1 MGKSYFDE
9 KGKEITVEGNAAD
22 AKRDA
27 GETLEQARA
36 RHAEMQLQALCRG
49 ETEECMYLVRGAV
62 LRCSCGSHKRK
73 LNLPESH
80 GIYIGENPMVNELD
94 CEVGDNASITAFG
107 VCNAEGNPNQKS
119 FGRQLLDT
127 AIGITIPLSS
137 EIIFFRDESKKIL
150 LVGEDGKSVKGYP
163 CTPCI
168 ISTWQ
173 NVYGENLV
181 ASHGEGSHYSRDGH
195 SHGGGGRRLIGSPAL
210 TEQSF
215 LVCAYGGLIEP
226 VTSGQENTDTEWLK
240 DKGDGEQRTKDTW
253 EAEASHGGGS
263 HRHDDPTHD

>member
-1 MGKSYFDE
+1 MSQSYFNE
-9 KGKEITVEGNAAD
+9 KGKEITVEGNVKD
-22 AKRDA
+22 AKQDA

-36 RHAEMQLQALCRG
+36 RYAEMQLQALCRG
-49 ETEECMYLVRGAV
+49 ETEECRYLVRGAV
-62 LRCSCGSHKRK
+62 LRCSCGSHSRK
-73 LNLPESH
+73 LNLPMSH

-94 CEVGDNASITAFG
+94 CEVGDNANITAFG

-127 AIGITIPLSS
+127 AIGITIPGSS
-137 EIIFFRDESKKIL
+137 EFIFFRDESKKIL
-150 LVGEDGKSVKGYP
+150 LKDENGKNVKGYP

-173 NVYGENLV
+173 NVYGENLL
-181 ASHGEGSHYSRDGH
+181 ASYGGH
-195 SHGGGGRRLIGSPAL
+195 HIHNGHLHGGGGHRSEDPSHGGESHRLTGSPAL

-226 VTSGQENTDTEWLK
+226 VTSGQENTDTEWIK
-240 DKGDGEQRTKDTW
+240 DKGDGEQRTKDNW
-253 EAEASHGGGS
+253 DAEPSS
-263 HRHDDPTHD
+263 